1 MQWIEGGLTRRSAGR
16 AAMDALAPLVLTAL
30 LAALPGTLAAQ
41 AKPSSAPAAASPA
54 HGQPAA
60 PATAAAP
67 SSTKP
72 PAKTSPAPSPAQ
84 APAAEHP
91 EPPVRPVRFVV
102 VLNPAHGGA
111 DGGARLSSQL
121 YEKDLVLTLAE
132 RLRIALT
139 AHSIPVIMVRISDV
153 DVPVLNRAQMTDH
166 ARAAAC
172 ITLHATTSGSG
183 VHLFTSSLTE
193 IPITS
198 FLPWETAQGAYT
210 TQSLRLS
217 SEIGTVMRRDNI
229 PVTQGRT
236 ALQPL
241 DSFTCPAVAVE
252 VAPLIHSG
260 TATPLSDPAYQN
272 RLVNALA
279 AAIEQW
285 QQDWKKVP

>member
-1 MQWIEGGLTRRSAGR
+1 MQWIEGWLTRRGGAR
-16 AAMDALAPLVLTAL
+16 AAMGALAPVALAAL
-30 LAALPGTLAAQ
+30 LAAAPATLAAQ
-41 AKPSSAPAAASPA
+41 AKPSSAPAAASPSHA
-54 HGQPAA
+54 QPAA

-67 SSTKP
+67 PS
-72 PAKTSPAPSPAQ
+72 AKAPVKSSPAPSSAQ
-84 APAAEHP
+84 ATAEQHPAAP
-91 EPPVRPVRFVV
+91 ARPARFVV

-139 AHSIPVIMVRISDV
+139 AHSIPVTMVRISDV

-166 ARAAAC
+166 ARAAVC

-193 IPITS
+193 IPMTS

-210 TQSLRLS
+210 AQSLRLS
-217 SEIGTVMRRDNI
+217 SEIGTAMRHDNI

-260 TATPLSDPAYQN
+260 TATPLADPDYQK

>member
-1 MQWIEGGLTRRSAGR
+1 MRRGAAR
-16 AAMDALAPLVLTAL
+16 AAIGALAPMALAAL
-30 LAALPGTLAAQ
+30 LATSPCSLAAQ
-41 AKPSSAPAAASPA
+41 AKPAAAPPATSSAQ
-54 HGQPAA
+54 GQPTSAQPA
-60 PATAAAP
+60 TPATAAAP
-67 SSTKP
+67 SSAKP
-72 PAKTSPAPSPAQ
+72 PAQAAPAPSPTH
-84 APAAEHP
+84 APAEHP
-91 EPPVRPVRFVV
+91 AAPARPVRFIVA
-102 VLNPAHGGA
+102 LNPAHGGA

-139 AHSIPVIMVRISDV
+139 AHSIPVTMVRISDV

-193 IPITS
+193 IPVTS

-210 TQSLRLS
+210 MQSLRLS
-217 SEIGTVMRRDNI
+217 SEIGTVMRRDSI

-285 QQDWKKVP
+285 QQDWKKEP